1 MSLSMTVMELM
12 KSDMALVEKAKLMK
26 ERFGCPG
33 KKHPCIQSYAQ
44 GKMICE
50 GCWGNFFNDQVQIKD
65 VCNEKKGEEE
75 NVQV

>member
-12 KSDMALVEKAKLMK
+12 KSEKSLVEKAEIMK

-33 KKHPCIQSYAQ
+33 KKHPCIKNFAQ
-44 GKMICE
+44 GKKICE
-50 GCWGNFFNDQVQIKD
+50 GCWINFFNVQVQTKD
-65 VCNEKKGEEE
+65 EQKGEEE